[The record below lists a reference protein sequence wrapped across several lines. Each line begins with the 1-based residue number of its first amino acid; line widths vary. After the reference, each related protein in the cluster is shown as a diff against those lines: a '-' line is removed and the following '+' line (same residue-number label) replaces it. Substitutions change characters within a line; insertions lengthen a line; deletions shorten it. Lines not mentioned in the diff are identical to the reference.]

1 MRPAVIFLSYR
12 RDDTGPFALALRA
25 ELELRLDGIP
35 IFLDVSRIQG
45 GDQWAAILDDALA
58 KATILVALI
67 GPNWIGETADK
78 PLRIEAEDDW
88 VRREVARALAHPSDA
103 VLPVLVNG
111 ATIPEKARLPE
122 ELWKL
127 FDAQA
132 VPLRAKSWNSDVENL
147 CNVLQKK
154 FLVRV
159 KHRDD
164 LFPTPNV
171 TKGREKPLSDEDLEE
186 LTRQGL
192 LDGWEVE
199 IIHDVWKTGFVRE
212 FLRKRFECRGPTE
225 AFTFVDRI
233 MPITKALV
241 HHPVIEVTFK
251 WVLIKLSTFDA
262 GHRITSIDRIMAGRI
277 DDVFQALGRHPRG

>member
-58 KATILVALI
+58 KATILIALI
-67 GPNWIGETADK
+67 GPNWTGEAADK
-78 PLRIEAEDDW
+78 PPRIEAEDDW

-103 VLPVLVNG
+103 VLPVLMNG

-127 FDAQA
+127 FEAQA

-147 CNVLQKK
+147 CNVLEKK

-159 KHRDD
+159 KHLDD
-164 LFPTPNV
+164 LFPSPSVPKT
-171 TKGREKPLSDEDLEE
+171 REKPLSDEELGE

-192 LDGWEVE
+192 LTGWEVE

-212 FLRKRFECRGPTE
+212 FLRKRFKCRGPSE
-225 AFTFVDRI
+225 AFAFVDKI

-241 HHPVIEVTFK
+241 HHPIIEIMFQS
-251 WVLIKLSTFDA
+251 VLIRLSTFDA

-277 DDVFQALGRHPRG
+277 DAVFQSLGRRSRE